1 MSETNGVFTDIF
13 PSSLIRQGLKRRI
26 IMTVGLSNNHN
37 IFLASNYLIFK
48 ASKTIYLKVRLFH
61 D

>member
-1 MSETNGVFTDIF
+1 MSEKNGVFTDIF

-26 IMTVGLSNNHN
+26 IMTVGLSNNNN

-48 ASKTIYLKVRLFH
+48 ASKTIYLKVRFFH
-61 D
+61 N

>member
-1 MSETNGVFTDIF
+1 MLENNGVFTDIF
-13 PSSLIRQGLKRRI
+13 PTSLIRQGLKRRI

-37 IFLASNYLIFK
+37 IFLASNLIFK

-61 D
+61 N